1 MMPDHHADSAD
12 AEASC
17 GEQTLPDIGTV
28 EAYEADGS
36 VVLYDAEQPLA
47 WIEASTS
54 VALADAR

>member
-1 MMPDHHADSAD
+1 MPDHHADSAGS
-12 AEASC
+12 EASR
-17 GEQTLPDIGTV
+17 GDSTHPGTGTV

-36 VVLYDAEQPLA
+36 VVIYDAEQPLA